1 MIGLRA
7 HNIARYYLEVTSDF
21 AKNKETYKDIAKT
34 GMIMPENMWV
44 KLCLDEVDLCW
55 QVYTIL
61 SNTEKRNGMIAIL
74 PWTKVDPF
82 VKKVMARIPKGK
94 LRSVR
99 EIACDMSSWMEKIAD
114 TLFPN
119 AAQITD
125 RFHFMKEVLDDM
137 QTVRKVLKT
146 DFKRIDNEERLKVKE
161 GKKTGKPYVY
171 EPRRSCL
178 GETYLEM
185 ISYCMYQCN
194 IRKHERSIRQKA
206 RYKVMKALSDF
217 DELVA
222 CIDIIQDLFLTLDH
236 AKVMERSTMTQEEI
250 KERGKQKITERLN
263 RAQKAQKKCPT
274 ISAMIKTT
282 QVHFDGLANYFISLH
297 STAYAEWLHS
307 RIRELIQNVRW
318 FKNKDYMMYRIL
330 KVFS

>member
-1 MIGLRA
+1 MIGLKA
-7 HNIARYYLEVTSDF
+7 HNIARYYLDVTSDF
-21 AKNKETYKDIAKT
+21 AKNKEKYKDIAKT

-44 KLCLDEVDLCW
+44 RLCLDEVYLCG

-61 SNTEKRNGMIAIL
+61 SNTDRRNGIIAIL
-74 PWTKVDPF
+74 PWTKADPF
-82 VKKVMARIPKGK
+82 VARIREKIPQEK
-94 LRSVR
+94 LDMVM

-114 TLFPN
+114 TLFSE
-119 AAQITD
+119 ADQITD

-146 DFKRIDNEERLKVKE
+146 EFKKIDNEERLKVRVAR
-161 GKKTGKPYVY
+161 KKGETYVY
-171 EPRRSCL
+171 EPRRSLL

-185 ISYCMYQCN
+185 LSYCMYQCN
-194 IRKHERSIRQKA
+194 IRKIGRSVRQQA
-206 RYKVMKALSDF
+206 RYKIMKWLSEF

-222 CIDIIQDLFLTLDH
+222 CIDIIQELFLTLDQ
-236 AKVMERSTMTQEEI
+236 AKKIEKSNMTKEQI
-250 KERGKQKITERLN
+250 KEVGRLQLTK
-263 RAQKAQKKCPT
+263 RLELAKKAQKKCPT

-282 QVHFDGLANYFISLH
+282 QVHFDWLTNYFISLH

-318 FKNKDYMMYRIL
+318 FRNKDYMMYRIL
-330 KVFS
+330 KIFS